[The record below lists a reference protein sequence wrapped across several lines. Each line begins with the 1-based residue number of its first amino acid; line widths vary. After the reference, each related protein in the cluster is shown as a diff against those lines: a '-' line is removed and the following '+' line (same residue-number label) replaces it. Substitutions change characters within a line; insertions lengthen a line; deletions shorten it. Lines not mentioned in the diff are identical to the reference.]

1 MKKTK
6 VFFILFLVLAFSI
19 VSFTCVKAHSVELD
33 PEGLISFPWI
43 ISNGK
48 GTISISSSQTGYSLY
63 YQAIEIPN
71 SDYSQI
77 EEIETSGKDL
87 LEDMETK
94 LNSLSSE
101 SDSLKTKYEN
111 ALKAWQEKV
120 ENDASEDEIT
130 EAENAYK
137 DAETEYN
144 NKIDEYN
151 AKVTEYNNKVNEL
164 NDSIKAL
171 IPTYI
176 EENWIE
182 TTDGNFS
189 VDLSQFSGNKAFAI
203 WAKLV
208 TSDGSTYYDEG
219 NYSMSG
225 TKAEEIAVDSIT
237 LNETSITLAV
247 GDSYTL
253 VATIEPSNAT
263 NKSINWESDNEDVVT
278 VEDGKVTAISEGTAT
293 VTATSVDGEFTASC
307 DITVEEKSTTPTD
320 DNQNTQDTQN
330 NQISDPTVA
339 PGKLPQTGNQV
350 YIILLAIV
358 ILSVISFVAYKKVK
372 YLNFK

>member
-6 VFFILFLVLAFSI
+6 VFFILFLVLTFGI
-19 VSFTCVKAHSVELD
+19 MSFTCVKAHSVELD
-33 PEGLISFPWI
+33 PEGLISFPLI
-43 ISNGK
+43 ISNGT

-71 SDYSQI
+71 SDYSKI
-77 EEIETSGKDL
+77 KEIENSSKDT
-87 LEDMETK
+87 LEDMGTK
-94 LNSLSSE
+94 LNNLNSE
-101 SDSLKTKYEN
+101 SNDLKTKYEN

-120 ENDASEDEIT
+120 ESDANEDEIT
-130 EAENAYK
+130 ASETIYK
-137 DAETEYN
+137 EAETEYN

-151 AKVTEYNNKVNEL
+151 AQLIEYNNKVNEL

-182 TTDGNFS
+182 TTDGTFS
-189 VDLSQFSGNKAFAI
+189 VDLSQFSGSKAFAI

-208 TSDGSTYYDEG
+208 TSDGSTYYDEMT
-219 NYSMSG
+219 YSMTG
-225 TKAEEIAVDSIT
+225 TQAEEIVVESIT

-253 VATIEPSNAT
+253 VATIEPSDAT
-263 NKSINWESDNEDVVT
+263 DKSISWESDNEDVVT
-278 VEDGKVTAISEGTAT
+278 VEDGKVTALSEGTAT
-293 VTATSVDGEFTASC
+293 ITATSIDGEFTASC

-339 PGKLPQTGNQV
+339 PGKLPQTGSQV